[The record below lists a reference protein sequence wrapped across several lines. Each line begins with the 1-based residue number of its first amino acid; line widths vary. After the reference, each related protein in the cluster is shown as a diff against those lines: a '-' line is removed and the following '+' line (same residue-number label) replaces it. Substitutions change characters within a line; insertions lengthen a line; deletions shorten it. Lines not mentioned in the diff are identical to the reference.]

1 MSNVYN
7 LEPPTQGK
15 EAPKAVRNFVQL
27 CLEGYYDG
35 TPFHRVIKDFMVQG
49 GDPTGTGTGGE
60 SIYGRP
66 FKDEIHS
73 RLRFTH
79 RGLVACANRNEPH
92 TNGSQFF
99 ITLDATPQ
107 LDRKYTIFG
116 RVAGDTLYNLL
127 RFNDVEVDADDRPE
141 DAVTLRRAD
150 VLWNP
155 FEDIAP
161 RVDREAREAA
171 AAEAAQRAARE
182 AKEARRKGAKNL
194 SLISFGDEAEADEE
208 AAAAPIHIASAHDVL
223 EDPRLKKEAAV
234 EVDLGRVREA
244 IRAAKRQHQEE
255 MGVPHVALDG
265 DAEYEASHP
274 HISALEAR
282 MRERVL
288 ARKAKDEGAAKD
300 AAGAEDAKGPADEE
314 RQGVADAPERRE
326 PDNEAPEKIGHSS
339 ESEDDGEARARPAL
353 EGTGR
358 GQRSS
363 AAALAP
369 SRHMAVADAELLT
382 DWQRRRKEYQERK
395 RLGGHR
401 QRDTLSKLQKFTQSL
416 HSASARTHADDAGE
430 RAGEGPGPSG
440 AAQGSGYS
448 GRVREDLDHAAYMPA
463 AWRVDEYLAPGGP
476 EGGEDSSDDDLASLR
491 AHKLT
496 FAKETRDAM
505 SRKESVDD
513 YVVHDPLLEAGKAKF
528 NKRTQ
533 AERKRGT
540 QWAGRAHA

>member
-1 MSNVYN
+1 MLTRS
-7 LEPPTQGK
+7 LFSP
-15 EAPKAVRNFVQL
+15 L
-27 CLEGYYDG
+27 
-35 TPFHRVIKDFMVQG
+35 
-49 GDPTGTGTGGE
+49 
-60 SIYGRP
+60 
-66 FKDEIHS
+66 
-73 RLRFTH
+73 
-79 RGLVACANRNEPH
+79 
-92 TNGSQFF
+92 
-99 ITLDATPQ
+99 ITT
-107 LDRKYTIFG
+107 
-116 RVAGDTLYNLL
+116 
-127 RFNDVEVDADDRPE
+127 
-141 DAVTLRRAD
+141 
-150 VLWNP
+150 
-155 FEDIAP
+155 
-161 RVDREAREAA
+161 
-171 AAEAAQRAARE
+171 
-182 AKEARRKGAKNL
+182 
-194 SLISFGDEAEADEE
+194 
-208 AAAAPIHIASAHDVL
+208 
-223 EDPRLKKEAAV
+223 
-234 EVDLGRVREA
+234 RVREA

-300 AAGAEDAKGPADEE
+300 AVGAEDARGAADEE

-339 ESEDDGEARARPAL
+339 ESEGDGEARARPAL

-416 HSASARTHADDAGE
+416 HSASARTRAADASE

-491 AHKLT
+491 AHKCGCLLRWEACNWIWFVSLYSIT
-496 FAKETRDAM
+496 
-505 SRKESVDD
+505 SSVINSAS
-513 YVVHDPLLEAGKAKF
+513 PSPPRSSPSLAG
-528 NKRTQ
+528 
-533 AERKRGT
+533 
-540 QWAGRAHA
+540 

>member
-1 MSNVYN
+1 M
-7 LEPPTQGK
+7 
-15 EAPKAVRNFVQL
+15 
-27 CLEGYYDG
+27 
-35 TPFHRVIKDFMVQG
+35 
-49 GDPTGTGTGGE
+49 
-60 SIYGRP
+60 
-66 FKDEIHS
+66 
-73 RLRFTH
+73 
-79 RGLVACANRNEPH
+79 
-92 TNGSQFF
+92 
-99 ITLDATPQ
+99 
-107 LDRKYTIFG
+107 
-116 RVAGDTLYNLL
+116 
-127 RFNDVEVDADDRPE
+127 
-141 DAVTLRRAD
+141 
-150 VLWNP
+150 
-155 FEDIAP
+155 
-161 RVDREAREAA
+161 
-171 AAEAAQRAARE
+171 
-182 AKEARRKGAKNL
+182 
-194 SLISFGDEAEADEE
+194 
-208 AAAAPIHIASAHDVL
+208 
-223 EDPRLKKEAAV
+223 
-234 EVDLGRVREA
+234 
-244 IRAAKRQHQEE
+244 
-255 MGVPHVALDG
+255 PHVTLDG

-300 AAGAEDAKGPADEE
+300 AVGAEDARGAADEE

-339 ESEDDGEARARPAL
+339 ESEGDGEARARPAL

-395 RLGGHR
+395 RLGSHR

-416 HSASARTHADDAGE
+416 HSASARTDADAVGE
-430 RAGEGPGPSG
+430 RSGEGPSG

-463 AWRVDEYLAPGGP
+463 AWRVDEYLAPGGA
-476 EGGEDSSDDDLASLR
+476 EGGEDSGDDDLASLR
-491 AHKLT
+491 AHKCGCFVVVWGLQSELVCVLYFYHFIRHKPCVTFPPSFLPFTCRLT

>member
-1 MSNVYN
+1 MTVAEREIAWRSKD
-7 LEPPTQGK
+7 LRGLP
-15 EAPKAVRNFVQL
+15 RRR
-27 CLEGYYDG
+27 G
-35 TPFHRVIKDFMVQG
+35 TVAITLRVCCAAG

-116 RVAGDTLYNLL
+116 RVAGEETWGSVVWERLLGRAVLLIIVNIESAHVDLSRAPGDTLYNLL

-234 EVDLGRVREA
+234 EVDLGRCVCQGLRWLHCSKYLGSE
-244 IRAAKRQHQEE
+244 
-255 MGVPHVALDG
+255 
-265 DAEYEASHP
+265 
-274 HISALEAR
+274 
-282 MRERVL
+282 
-288 ARKAKDEGAAKD
+288 
-300 AAGAEDAKGPADEE
+300 EDAFVP
-314 RQGVADAPERRE
+314 
-326 PDNEAPEKIGHSS
+326 
-339 ESEDDGEARARPAL
+339 RACPPAL
-353 EGTGR
+353 CFC
-358 GQRSS
+358 
-363 AAALAP
+363 L
-369 SRHMAVADAELLT
+369 
-382 DWQRRRKEYQERK
+382 
-395 RLGGHR
+395 
-401 QRDTLSKLQKFTQSL
+401 KL
-416 HSASARTHADDAGE
+416 
-430 RAGEGPGPSG
+430 
-440 AAQGSGYS
+440 
-448 GRVREDLDHAAYMPA
+448 
-463 AWRVDEYLAPGGP
+463 
-476 EGGEDSSDDDLASLR
+476 
-491 AHKLT
+491 
-496 FAKETRDAM
+496 
-505 SRKESVDD
+505 
-513 YVVHDPLLEAGKAKF
+513 
-528 NKRTQ
+528 
-533 AERKRGT
+533 
-540 QWAGRAHA
+540 